1 MLLFFVDLIIGNPII
16 YVAIAIVAFSI
27 SIAGIPSI
35 IQTALKFRLFD
46 TSEGYRKNHRIQ
58 VSSLGGVAIF
68 CSFTIAILLFATTV
82 NYQKANFLITSCIIL
97 FALGLKDDLYG
108 VSPRTKF
115 MLQITV
121 ATILVLLGNFR
132 LTSFYGVFFIWE
144 TNMLWGSLFSM
155 AVIIFVNNAFN
166 LIDGVDGLA
175 GTLGLIS
182 TLAFGV
188 FFAIADAYAYA
199 FIAFAMFGAIA
210 GFLVFNYAPA
220 KIFMG
225 DTGSLI
231 VGLVCV
237 ILAIKFIELNKLGAK
252 PDPNFYSAPAIAVA
266 VMLVPIFDSL
276 RIFFIRI
283 IHKKSPFAGDRNHVH
298 HRLQSLGLNANKIV
312 IVLAS
317 FNIIMIGLALLM
329 QNWGNFALISVLI
342 AICVLSNALLTYMIG
357 KRKDPGYKLS
367 YILTKDTFGPS
378 KAQA

>member
-1 MLLFFVDLIIGNPII
+1 
-16 YVAIAIVAFSI
+16 
-27 SIAGIPSI
+27 
-35 IQTALKFRLFD
+35 
-46 TSEGYRKNHRIQ
+46 
-58 VSSLGGVAIF
+58 
-68 CSFTIAILLFATTV
+68 
-82 NYQKANFLITSCIIL
+82 
-97 FALGLKDDLYG
+97 
-108 VSPRTKF
+108 
-115 MLQITV
+115 
-121 ATILVLLGNFR
+121 
-132 LTSFYGVFFIWE
+132 
-144 TNMLWGSLFSM
+144 
-155 AVIIFVNNAFN
+155 
-166 LIDGVDGLA
+166 
-175 GTLGLIS
+175 
-182 TLAFGV
+182 
-188 FFAIADAYAYA
+188 AIADAYAYA

-237 ILAIKFIELNKLGAK
+237 ILAIKFIELNKLGSK

-312 IVLAS
+312 IVLAV
-317 FNIIMIGLALLM
+317 FNIVMIGLALAM

-342 AICVLSNALLTYMIG
+342 AICILSNALLTYMIG
-357 KRKDPGYKLS
+357 KRKDPAYKLK

-378 KAQA
+378 KMDA